1 MTVKE
6 EGCTVCW
13 QMPHSL
19 PRPDSAHLFRA
30 SRELLEMSVSVLP
43 TQAGGGQGGLDRK
56 CWHVLSHRGLSPL
69 KKHPMGCVC
78 VCVWMYLWPLGIRWP
93 MQVCFYRFPLPWG
106 DIKSTQYRATVY
118 VLRLWIVRVCVCVCE
133 REQEERAPCVPP
145 RPPNAWP
152 PALDLR
158 AFGLHASQW
167 RYANTNMPPAN
178 KGHTHTHQTV
188 SLLIAFSNFNIFI
201 VCGMV
206 VLNVIW
212 KITFTA
218 WIRWLMPT
226 DSFILCVCWRLMAP
240 TAELWWLLTMFYH
253 ICYDPQYIDCPA
265 FLCRVNKEK
274 PSDNPSQEKCPNT
287 TSLWITTH
295 KHHKQFIRVV
305 WGPHTSKKPLKVYSE
320 GLFPYEQ
327 CLFSCSLM
335 RSLPALSHLQC
346 LTRPKESVGSVSRVS
361 LKFCQQP

>member
-1 MTVKE
+1 M
-6 EGCTVCW
+6 
-13 QMPHSL
+13 
-19 PRPDSAHLFRA
+19 
-30 SRELLEMSVSVLP
+30 
-43 TQAGGGQGGLDRK
+43 
-56 CWHVLSHRGLSPL
+56 
-69 KKHPMGCVC
+69 C

-206 VLNVIW
+206 MLNVIW

-327 CLFSCSLM
+327 CLFSCSPM